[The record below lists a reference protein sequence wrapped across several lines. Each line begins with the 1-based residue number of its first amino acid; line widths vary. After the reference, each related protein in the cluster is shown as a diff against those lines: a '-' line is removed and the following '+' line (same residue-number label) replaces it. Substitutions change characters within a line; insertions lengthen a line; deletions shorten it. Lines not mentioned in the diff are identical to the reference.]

1 MKTKTIIAAF
11 AASAAVF
18 TGCLKN
24 ETVPMEHPATS
35 KLTVNVSCDIDSK
48 AAGINAE
55 DNEKKINSV
64 QVFVFS
70 SDNKLEAEA
79 YGTAPTLE
87 MVTTKGEKTVKV
99 LVITKG

>member
-1 MKTKTIIAAF
+1 MRTKTIIAAF

-48 AAGINAE
+48 AAGINAHSYVSE
-55 DNEKKINSV
+55 
-64 QVFVFS
+64 
-70 SDNKLEAEA
+70 
-79 YGTAPTLE
+79 GTAHEFLTWRRSLRE
-87 MVTTKGEKTVKV
+87 MAPRLFK
-99 LVITKG
+99 